1 MNCLIVDD
9 EPIAQNI
16 LKDFISKVDYLH
28 LVDCCSNSNE
38 AFNVV
43 QQNTI
48 DLVFLDINMPGID
61 GMAFAKI
68 IPKEIHVIF
77 TTAYREYAIEG
88 FNLEATDYL
97 LKPIPFDRFLKSVAK
112 VKKSLQKDGDTST
125 SEKPEFLFVRQDRK
139 MEKIDFSDILYVESY
154 SDYIKIHLKDRVLV
168 VRESISNFEG
178 KLPKSQF
185 LRFHR
190 SFIGNISAIH
200 SYTHEYLEIADKA
213 LTISRSYKE
222 EVLRRLQQFE

>member
-16 LKDFISKVDYLH
+16 LKEFISTIDYLN
-28 LVDCCSNSNE
+28 LVACCSNSNE
-38 AFNVV
+38 AFNEV
-43 QQNTI
+43 QQKQV
-48 DLVFLDINMPGID
+48 DLVFLDVNMPGID

-88 FNLEATDYL
+88 FNLQATDYL
-97 LKPIPFDRFLKSVAK
+97 LKPIPFDRFLKAVAK
-112 VKKSLQKDGDTST
+112 ARESFVTKSPQTAQDK
-125 SEKPEFLFVRQDRK
+125 SEFIFVRQDRK
-139 MEKIDFSDILYVESY
+139 MEKIDFSEILVVESQA
-154 SDYIKIHLKDRVLV
+154 DYIKIHLKDRFLI
-168 VRESISNFEG
+168 VRESISNFEK
-178 KLPKSQF
+178 KLPGSRF
-185 LRFHR
+185 IRFHR
-190 SFIGNISAIH
+190 SFIGNLKSID
-200 SYTHEYLEIADKA
+200 SYTHEYLEIAGKA

>member
-16 LKDFISKVDYLH
+16 LKDFISKVDH
-28 LVDCCSNSNE
+28 LNLVGSASNANE
-38 AFNVV
+38 AFNLV
-43 QQNTI
+43 QQEQI
-48 DLVFLDINMPGID
+48 DLIFLDINMPGID

-88 FNLEATDYL
+88 FDLEATDYL

-112 VKKSLQKDGDTST
+112 VKESLGKNSSASI

-139 MEKIDFSDILYVESY
+139 MEKVDFSDILYVESY
-154 SDYIKIHLKDRVLV
+154 ADYIKIHLKGRVLV
-168 VRESISNFEG
+168 VRESISNFEN
-178 KLPKSQF
+178 KLPESQF
-185 LRFHR
+185 IRFHR
-190 SFIGNISAIH
+190 SFIGNILAID
-200 SYTHEYLEIADKA
+200 SYTHEFLEIGGKT

-222 EVLRRLQQFE
+222 EVLKRLQKFE

>member
-16 LKDFISKVDYLH
+16 LKDFISKVDYLQ

-43 QQNTI
+43 QKENI

-97 LKPIPFDRFLKSVAK
+97 LKPIPFDRFLKSVSK
-112 VKKSLQKDGDTST
+112 VKESLENKITSKA
-125 SEKPEFLFVRQDRK
+125 EYPKFLFVRQDRK
-139 MEKIDFSDILYVESY
+139 MEKIDFTDILYIESY

-200 SYTHEYLEIADKA
+200 SYTHEYLEIADRA

-222 EVLRRLQQFE
+222 EVLKRLQQFE

>member
-16 LKDFISKVDYLH
+16 LKDFISKVDYLN
-28 LVDCCSNSNE
+28 LVASCSNSNE

-43 QQNTI
+43 QNKDI

-68 IPKEIHVIF
+68 IPKEIQVIF

-88 FNLEATDYL
+88 FNLEAVDYL
-97 LKPIPFDRFLKSVAK
+97 LKPIPFDRFLKAVAK
-112 VKKSLQKDGDTST
+112 VKESVSKTINT
-125 SEKPEFLFVRQDRK
+125 TKPNSDFIFVRQDRK
-139 MEKIDFSDILYVESY
+139 MEKIDLGDILFVESY
-154 SDYIKIHLKDRVLV
+154 ADYIKIHLKEKVMV
-168 VRESISNFEG
+168 VRESISNFES
-178 KLPKSQF
+178 KLPENQF
-185 LRFHR
+185 IRFHR
-190 SFIGNISAIH
+190 SFIGNISAIS
-200 SYTHEYLEIADKA
+200 SYTHEYLEIAGNA

-222 EVLRRLQQFE
+222 EVLSRLQQFE

>member
-16 LKDFISKVDYLH
+16 LKDFISKVDH
-28 LVDCCSNSNE
+28 LNLVGCASNANE

-43 QQNTI
+43 QQKQI
-48 DLVFLDINMPGID
+48 DLIFLDINMPGID

-112 VKKSLQKDGDTST
+112 VKESLGKNS
-125 SEKPEFLFVRQDRK
+125 SASIPEKPEFLFVRQDRK
-139 MEKIDFSDILYVESY
+139 MEKIDFSDILYIESY
-154 SDYIKIHLKDRVLV
+154 ADYIKIHLKDRVLV
-168 VRESISNFEG
+168 VRESISNFEN
-178 KLPKSQF
+178 KLPESQF
-185 LRFHR
+185 IRFHR
-190 SFIGNISAIH
+190 SFIGNILAID
-200 SYTHEYLEIADKA
+200 SYTHEFLEIGRKT

-222 EVLRRLQQFE
+222 EVLKRLQKFE

>member
-16 LKDFISKVDYLH
+16 LKEFISKVDYLH
-28 LVDCCSNSNE
+28 LVDCCSNANE

-43 QQNTI
+43 QQNAI

-112 VKKSLQKDGDTST
+112 VKESLQKNRNSST
-125 SEKPEFLFVRQDRK
+125 PEKPEFLFVRQDRK
-139 MEKIDFSDILYVESY
+139 MEKIEFSDIQFVESY
-154 SDYIKIHLKDRVLV
+154 ADYIKIHLKDRVLV
-168 VRESISNFEG
+168 VRESITNFEN
-178 KLPKSQF
+178 KLPESQF
-185 LRFHR
+185 IRFHR
-190 SFIGNISAIH
+190 SFIGNMSAID
-200 SYTHEYLEIADKA
+200 SYTHEYLEIAGKA

-222 EVLRRLQQFE
+222 EVLKRLQQFE